1 MKKLISIFTLLFIC
15 TLCIFAGPF
24 GLDMGMT
31 LDEVAQACGGNE
43 PEYISD
49 DRYYIQPV
57 KSHPLFEGYI
67 VWVGETEG
75 LYYIKGIS
83 REIFTNSY
91 GAEVKQEFAKL
102 LSPLERKYGNFEI
115 VDEIVS
121 DDVLPYKL
129 KQDSW
134 MLTIAE
140 GSRICEA
147 HWSTDE
153 DNFEK
158 FDELITI
165 SIGVKTEAT
174 YITSKA
180 YIWIEYG
187 FANAIEGFNALDD
200 VL

>member
-1 MKKLISIFTLLFIC
+1 MKKLISIFTLLFVFS
-15 TLCIFAGPF
+15 LSVFAGPF

-31 LDEVAQACGGNE
+31 IEDVTKACGGNE

-57 KSHPLFEGYI
+57 KSHPLFEGYV
-67 VWVGETEG
+67 VWISETEG

-83 REIFTNSY
+83 REIPANSY
-91 GAEVKQEFAKL
+91 GTEVKQEFARL
-102 LSPLERKYGNFEI
+102 LSPLERKYGKFEI
-115 VDEIVS
+115 IDEIVS

-153 DNFEK
+153 EKFEK
-158 FDELITI
+158 FDGLITI

-187 FANAIEGFNALDD
+187 FENAIEGFNALDD

>member
-1 MKKLISIFTLLFIC
+1 MKKLISIFTLLFIYS
-15 TLCIFAGPF
+15 LSVFAGPF

-31 LDEVAQACGGNE
+31 IEDVTKACGGNE

-57 KSHPLFEGYI
+57 KSHPLFEGYV
-67 VWVGETEG
+67 VWISETEG

-83 REIFTNSY
+83 REIQANSY
-91 GAEVKQEFAKL
+91 GTEVKQEFAKL

-115 VDEIVS
+115 IDEIVS

-147 HWSTDE
+147 HWSDGE
-153 DNFEK
+153 DASEK
-158 FDELITI
+158 FGGLTTI
-165 SIGVKTEAT
+165 SIGIRTQAT
-174 YITSKA
+174 YITNKA

-187 FANAIEGFNALDD
+187 FVNAVKGFDNLDD

>member
-1 MKKLISIFTLLFIC
+1 MKKLISIFTLLSIC
-15 TLCIFAGPF
+15 SLSVFAGPF

-31 LDEVAQACGGNE
+31 LEEVAEACGGIE

-57 KSHPLFEGYI
+57 KSHPLFEGYV
-67 VWVGETEG
+67 VWISEAEG

-83 REIFTNSY
+83 REIQANDY
-91 GAEVKQEFAKL
+91 GTEVKQEFAKL
-102 LSPLERKYGNFEI
+102 LSPLERKYGTFEI
-115 VDEIVS
+115 IDEIVS

-140 GSRICEA
+140 GSRICEV
-147 HWSTDE
+147 HWSVSE
-153 DNFEK
+153 DDFEK
-158 FDELITI
+158 FGGLTTI
-165 SIGVKTEAT
+165 SLGVRTQAT
-174 YITSKA
+174 YITDKA

-187 FANAIEGFNALDD
+187 FVNAVKGFDNLDD

>member
-1 MKKLISIFTLLFIC
+1 MKKIFSIFTFLFIC
-15 TLCIFAGPF
+15 SLSVFAGPF

-31 LDEVAQACGGNE
+31 LEEVAEACGGIE

-57 KSHPLFEGYI
+57 KSHPLFEGYV
-67 VWVGETEG
+67 VWISEAEG

-83 REIFTNSY
+83 REIQANSY
-91 GAEVKQEFAKL
+91 GTEVKQEFAKL

-115 VDEIVS
+115 IDEIVS

-147 HWSTDE
+147 HWSVSE
-153 DNFEK
+153 DDFEK
-158 FDELITI
+158 FGGLTTI
-165 SIGVKTEAT
+165 SVGVKTQAT

-187 FANAIEGFNALDD
+187 FANAADGFDNLDD

>member
-1 MKKLISIFTLLFIC
+1 MKKLISIFTLLFIYS
-15 TLCIFAGPF
+15 LSVFAGPF

-31 LDEVAQACGGNE
+31 IEDVTKACGGNE

-57 KSHPLFEGYI
+57 KSHPLFEGYDA
-67 VWVGETEG
+67 WTSETED
-75 LYYIKGIS
+75 
-83 REIFTNSY
+83 
-91 GAEVKQEFAKL
+91 KQEFAKL

-115 VDEIVS
+115 IDEIVS

-140 GSRICEA
+140 VSRICEA
-147 HWSTDE
+147 HWSVSE
-153 DNFEK
+153 DDFEK
-158 FDELITI
+158 FGGLTTI
-165 SIGVKTEAT
+165 SVGVKTQAT

-187 FANAIEGFNALDD
+187 FANAADGFDNLDD

>member
-31 LDEVAQACGGNE
+31 LDEVAQACGGIE

-57 KSHPLFEGYI
+57 KSHPLFEGYV

-83 REIFTNSY
+83 HEILTNDY
-91 GAEVKQEFAKL
+91 GTEVKQEFAKL
-102 LSPLERKYGNFEI
+102 VSPLERKYGNFEI
-115 VDEIVS
+115 IDEIVS

-129 KQDSW
+129 KQDRW

-147 HWSTDE
+147 HWVTDE

-158 FDELITI
+158 FNGLMTI
-165 SIGVKTEAT
+165 SVGVKTEAT

-187 FANAIEGFNALDD
+187 FANAVDGFDNLDD

>member
-15 TLCIFAGPF
+15 SLSVFAGPF

-31 LDEVAQACGGNE
+31 LEEVAEACGGIE

-57 KSHPLFEGYI
+57 KSHPLFEGYV
-67 VWVGETEG
+67 VWISETEG

-83 REIFTNSY
+83 REIQANSY
-91 GAEVKQEFAKL
+91 GTEVKQEFARL
-102 LSPLERKYGNFEI
+102 LSPLERKYGKFAKI
-115 VDEIVS
+115 DEIVS

-147 HWSTDE
+147 YWSADE

-158 FDELITI
+158 FGGLTTI
-165 SIGVKTEAT
+165 SIGIRTQAT
-174 YITSKA
+174 YITDKA

-187 FANAIEGFNALDD
+187 FANAADGFDNLDD

>member
-1 MKKLISIFTLLFIC
+1 MKKLISLFTLLFIC
-15 TLCIFAGPF
+15 SFSVFAGPF

-31 LDEVAQACGGNE
+31 IEDVTKACGGNE

-57 KSHPLFEGYI
+57 KSHPLFEGYV
-67 VWVGETEG
+67 VWISETEG

-83 REIFTNSY
+83 REIRTNDY
-91 GAEVKQEFAKL
+91 GTEVKQEFAKL
-102 LSPLERKYGNFEI
+102 LSPLERKYGKFEI